1 MLEYDFSIIDLAS
14 ILHQLGQLETSEV
27 AAAATPAPGPL
38 GLRSVVPHARMR
50 IEKTSMAS
58 HLNSSTNAN
67 GLAVDV
73 AIVGGGIAG
82 SALAIAL
89 RKSGV
94 EVALIER
101 EPRFRDRVRGD
112 ALFPWGA
119 LEASRLG
126 IADLLPQSGAR
137 ALPIWQAYQER
148 QPQDPYDWRADVPTG
163 DVVWGVNH
171 PGLQE
176 TLFQEAANQGA
187 VAIRP
192 AKALAP
198 NRNADGSFLLPIETA
213 DSPRSIR
220 ASLVVGADGRES
232 GARRWIGAETIRD
245 PVHHVIGGCL
255 VEGLHLDPDAAH
267 DGRIAGRRTLVLRH
281 ADDRARVYLVC
292 QPEQGARYRGSGAAG
307 RFLATCAGTL
317 PEGAFAIARAV
328 GPVAFF
334 PGADISS
341 DRIAGESIVLVG
353 DAAAANDPSQGMG
366 LSIAFRDA
374 RELSESIASS
384 AGDWQTAID
393 AFARQR
399 PIWYEPLRVF
409 AIWEGP
415 LITAVGP
422 AADEARARADL
433 AAERDPWRGGYG
445 AIHAL
450 GPDGLVVSEDARR
463 RYLGEDLVVGAGRV
477 RL

>member
-1 MLEYDFSIIDLAS
+1 M
-14 ILHQLGQLETSEV
+14 
-27 AAAATPAPGPL
+27 PL
-38 GLRSVVPHARMR
+38 
-50 IEKTSMAS
+50 

-67 GLAVDV
+67 SLFVDV
-73 AIVGGGIAG
+73 AIVGGGTAG

-94 EVALIER
+94 EVALVER
-101 EPRFRDRVRGD
+101 EPQFRDRVRGD
-112 ALFPWGA
+112 AL
-119 LEASRLG
+119 EASRLG
-126 IADLLPQSGAR
+126 VSDLLPQSGAR
-137 ALPIWQAYQER
+137 PLPVWQRYQER
-148 QPQDPYDWRADVPTG
+148 EPQDPYDWCADVPTG

-176 TLFQEAANQGA
+176 ALFQEAANQGA
-187 VAIRP
+187 LAIRP

-198 NRNADGSFLLPIETA
+198 NRNADGSFLLPIETT
-213 DSPRSIR
+213 DNPRRIR
-220 ASLVVGADGRES
+220 ARLVVGADGRQS
-232 GARRWIGAETIRD
+232 SVRRWIGAETIRD

-255 VEGLHLDPDAAH
+255 VEGLRLDHDVAH
-267 DGRIAGRRTLVLRH
+267 EGRFAGGRSLVFWH
-281 ADDRARVYLVC
+281 ANDRARVYMVC
-292 QPEQGARYRGSGAAG
+292 QPEQRTRYRGSGAASQ
-307 RFLATCAGTL
+307 FLATCASTL
-317 PEGAFAIARAV
+317 PEGAFANAHAV

-334 PGADISS
+334 PGADIYS
-341 DRIAGESIVLVG
+341 DRIAGDGIVLVG
-353 DAAAANDPSQGMG
+353 DAAGANDPGQGMG

-374 RELSESIASS
+374 RELSELIASS
-384 AGDWQTAID
+384 AGDWQTAVD

-463 RYLGEDLVVGAGRV
+463 CFLGEDLVGGASG
-477 RL
+477 LWP